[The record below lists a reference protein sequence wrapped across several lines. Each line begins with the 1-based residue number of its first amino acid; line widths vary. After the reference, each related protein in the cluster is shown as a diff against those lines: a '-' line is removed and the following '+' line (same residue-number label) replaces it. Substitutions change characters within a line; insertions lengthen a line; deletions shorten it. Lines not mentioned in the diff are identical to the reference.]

1 MGDTCDMGGVTPG
14 DFAKVGA
21 PNSVE
26 VLALLH
32 AVAVMTDDQKA
43 ALQAALAGRDEVGV
57 AGADAASNAGWRST
71 VAIGGQRQVAWYLA
85 RHAAEH
91 VATERG
97 FPHDIAHKIGY
108 ITAAVAHRDRL
119 TDDQFQALTQPWQV
133 AVGPL

>member
-1 MGDTCDMGGVTPG
+1 MGDTCNMGGITPA

-32 AVAVMTDDQKA
+32 AVAVMTDEEKA
-43 ALQAALAGRDEVGV
+43 TLQAALADRDKVGV
-57 AGADAASNAGWRST
+57 TEADAASNSGWRSA

-97 FPHDIAHKIGY
+97 FPHDIAYEIGY
-108 ITAAVAHRDRL
+108 IAAAVAHRDQL
-119 TDDQFQALTQPWQV
+119 TDDQFQALTQPWQA